1 MASEG
6 KGVILVSSELPE
18 LIGLSDRIYT
28 ISEGAVTGVLD
39 REQADQESLMRLMTR
54 RTRGG
59 GDPSRESA

>member
-1 MASEG
+1 MAAEG

-28 ISEGAVTGVLD
+28 INEGAITGVLT

-54 RTRGG
+54 SKGASSDRAT
-59 GDPSRESA
+59 A